1 MAEVKIEI
9 GENLAKAIQAFTKS
23 VSEIVSKSGGS
34 VGLEVQRAFGI
45 DVTRI
50 AKEKIL
56 MDTAL
61 EKGLDIQFE
70 NDSD

>member
-9 GENLAKAIQAFTKS
+9 GENLAGTVLAFAEVIS
-23 VSEIVSKSGGS
+23 ASEKSKSIGD
-34 VGLEVQRAFGI
+34 EVQKAFGI
-45 DVTRI
+45 DISKI

-70 NDSD
+70 NDD